1 MTKRITA
8 MVAASFTLALI
19 MALHVGVADAQ
30 NYPMKPI
37 RVVTG
42 AAGGGND
49 LLSRLVAA
57 GLTASLKHQV
67 IVDNRPSGPIPGEIV
82 SRAAPDGYTLMLY
95 GTDFWIG
102 ALTRKMP
109 YDPVR
114 DFDTIGVAAATP
126 NVLIIHPSLAAGSV
140 KELIALARTKPGV
153 LNYGSSSVGG
163 VSHLAAELF
172 NQMARV
178 KIVHVPYKGTGPGL
192 AALIG
197 NEVQMMFPN
206 VSASLPHI
214 KSGRL
219 KALAVTSAKRS
230 QLLPDFPTVAESGLP
245 GYDFVTTYGVFGPHG
260 MPGAIIRQLNKEIV
274 TALAAPQVRDPLSN
288 AGMEV
293 VASSPE
299 ALAVTVKSETA
310 RFGKLVKEIGIHAD

>member
-1 MTKRITA
+1 MKKCIA
-8 MVAASFTLALI
+8 ACIASLVASAAGAVAAQ
-19 MALHVGVADAQ
+19 D
-30 NYPMKPI
+30 YPSRPI

-42 AAGGGND
+42 AVGGGND
-49 LLSRLVAA
+49 LLSRFVATS
-57 GLTASLKHQV
+57 LTANLKRQV

-82 SRAAPDGYTLMLY
+82 ARATPDGYTLMLY

-114 DFDTIGVAAATP
+114 DFDTITIAAAAP
-126 NVLIIHPSLAAGSV
+126 NVLIVHPAVAAGSV
-140 KELIALARTKPGV
+140 KDLVALAGAKPGA
-153 LNYGSSSVGG
+153 LNYGSSAVGG

-172 NQMARV
+172 KQLARV
-178 KIVHVPYKGTGPGL
+178 NIVHVPYKGTGPGL

-197 NEVQMMFPN
+197 GEIQMMFPN
-206 VSASLPHI
+206 VAASLPHI
-214 KSGRL
+214 KSGRI

-245 GYDFVTTYGVFGPHG
+245 GYDFVTTYGVFGPRG
-260 MPGAIIRQLNKEIV
+260 LPRPVVVLLNREIAN
-274 TALAAPQVRDPLSN
+274 ALASPQVKEPLANS
-288 AGMEV
+288 GMEV

-310 RFGKLVKEIGIHAD
+310 RFGKLVREVGIQAD